1 MNESVRLFGGSAVRW
16 FWELTKTLASRTP
29 RRIWVVRK
37 PVIAFAFTTLA
48 LLASW
53 RLMSV
58 LGVEAGEYRLALPGY
73 SFSFP
78 RDHCSHDGFRTEWWY
93 YTGHLRTG
101 SGQEYGYQ
109 VTFFRS
115 GVAEARA
122 NPSRWAAKNLY
133 LAHFAISDISRKSFR
148 YFERVNRAGLGQAGA
163 SEKAFRVWVG
173 EWDVTGDGSTQR
185 LRVKDGGFAV
195 DLTLVSLKSPVIH
208 GEDGVSQKGDGRGH
222 ASHYYSLTRLKTE
235 GRLTVGGKSVPVTG
249 LSWMDHEFGST
260 QLNPDQVGWDW
271 FSLQFED
278 GTELMLYIIRKM
290 DGRPDPY
297 SAGTW
302 AGADGRMVRLR
313 QSDISVEVLGRWKS
327 PRSKGVYPMK
337 WRLSMPTL
345 GLDVTV
351 TPAFSDQEL
360 DTAKSTRVIYWEGAV
375 SAEGTMHG
383 RPATARGYVEMTGY
397 AEPFRKK
404 L

>member
-1 MNESVRLFGGSAVRW
+1 MTVFL
-16 FWELTKTLASRTP
+16 LAP
-29 RRIWVVRK
+29 
-37 PVIAFAFTTLA
+37 
-48 LLASW
+48 LASW
-53 RLMSV
+53 RFMSV
-58 LGVEAGEYRLALPGY
+58 PAIGAAAFRLALPGY
-73 SFSFP
+73 TFSFP
-78 RDHCSHDGFRTEWWY
+78 RDHFSHDEFRTEWWY
-93 YTGHLRTG
+93 YTGHLRG
-101 SGQEYGYQ
+101 GNGEKYGYQ

-133 LAHFAISDISRKSFR
+133 LAHFAVSDIPRKTFR
-148 YFERVNRAGLGQAGA
+148 YFERVGRAGPAGSGAGA
-163 SEKAFRVWVG
+163 SDKELRVWIGNWEVN
-173 EWDVTGDGSTQR
+173 GDETTQR
-185 LRVKDGGFAV
+185 LRAREGDCAV
-195 DLTLVSLKSPVIH
+195 DLTLVSQKPPVIH
-208 GEDGVSQKGDGRGH
+208 GENGVSQKGEGRGH

-235 GRLTVGGKSVPVTG
+235 GTLTIRGKSMPVTG

-271 FSLQFED
+271 ISLQFED
-278 GTELMLYIIRKM
+278 GTELMLYVIRKA
-290 DGRPDPY
+290 DGRPDPS

-302 AGADGRMVRLR
+302 VGGDSRAVRLR
-313 QSDISVEVLGRWKS
+313 QREFSVEVLDRWKS

-337 WRLSMPTL
+337 WRLSVPML

-351 TPAFSDQEL
+351 RPAFPDQEL

-375 SAEGTMHG
+375 SAEGAARG
-383 RPATARGYVEMTGY
+383 GPLKGRGYVEMTGY